1 MRNVLMISAAFPPTG
16 GPGVQRSVKFCK
28 YLPQVGWHP
37 TVWAADPLDG
47 FPQDDSLIDDVPDGV
62 TVLRSSY
69 GTGSARNMSL
79 WGRVRNL
86 LGESLMDPGNHPDE
100 LIGWARQSVHA
111 VRRLVEERRIDA
123 VYSTFSPGSNH
134 WLGMQIQRATGL
146 PWIADFRDLWTDD
159 YRYAPR
165 SAQQRTAD
173 RALEQEILEAADA
186 VIGVSPRQTA
196 ILSSHVPHELRKFV
210 TITNGYDPDDFQ
222 GMDRRRTDD
231 GQWVVAHVGR
241 LDRWRACDA
250 WFDGLREFVQS
261 NPEART
267 RSVVKVMG
275 HVSREVRDRLNET
288 GAVCCYEP
296 YGSHREAIQ
305 EMHDADAL
313 LLLVPDGPNADSVI
327 PAKLFEYLASRRP
340 ILVIGP
346 LGGEC
351 QHIVND
357 VQAGRAVNF
366 NGREVARALGEMFKE
381 WKGGQGAVRR
391 SSAALDAFSRRAHAR
406 QLADVLDRVA
416 SPRTA
421 QIGPDNIEI
430 AGSVDGRLELMEA
443 T

>member
-28 YLPQVGWHP
+28 YLPQAGWHP
-37 TVWAADPLDG
+37 TVWAAEPLEG
-47 FPQDDSLIDDVPDGV
+47 FPQDETLLNDVPDGV
-62 TVLRSSY
+62 TVLRRPY
-69 GTGSARNMSL
+69 GMGSARRRSL
-79 WGRVRNL
+79 WGLVRNL
-86 LGESLMDPGNHPDE
+86 VGARSMDLGSHPDE

-111 VRRLVEERRIDA
+111 VRRLVHEQSIDA
-123 VYSTFSPGSNH
+123 IYSTFSPGSNH

-159 YRYAPR
+159 YRYAPQ
-165 SAQQRTAD
+165 SARDRAAD
-173 RALEQEILEAADA
+173 RALEQEILEAANA

-196 ILSSHVPHELRKFV
+196 ILASHVPNYVEKFV
-210 TITNGYDPDDFQ
+210 TITNGFDPDDFQ
-222 GMDRRRTDD
+222 GMERRRTDD

-267 RSVVKVMG
+267 RCVVKVMG

-288 GAVCCYEP
+288 GAVCRFAS

-340 ILVIGP
+340 ILVVGP
-346 LGGEC
+346 TEGEC

-357 VQAGRAVNF
+357 AQAGHAVEF
-366 NGREVARALGEMFKE
+366 NGREVAGALGEMFQE
-381 WKGGQGAVRR
+381 WKRGQGAIRR
-391 SSAALDAFSRRAHAR
+391 SPAALDAFSRRAQAR

>member
-37 TVWAADPLDG
+37 TVWAADPLEG
-47 FPQDDSLIDDVPDGV
+47 FPQDETLLNEVPDGV
-62 TVLRSSY
+62 NVLRRSY
-69 GTGSARNMSL
+69 GMGSAKIKSL
-79 WGRVRNL
+79 WVLVRNL
-86 LGESLMDPGNHPDE
+86 VEERSMAPCNHPDE
-100 LIGWARQSVHA
+100 LIGWARQSLHE
-111 VRRLVEERRIDA
+111 VRRLVHEQQIDA

-134 WLGMQIQRATGL
+134 WLGMQIQRAAGL

-165 SAQQRTAD
+165 SARDRAAD

-196 ILSSHVPHELRKFV
+196 ILAAHVPHEVEKFV
-210 TITNGYDPDDFQ
+210 TITNGFDPDDFQ
-222 GMDRRRTDD
+222 GMERRRPED

-261 NPEART
+261 NPEARA

-288 GAVCCYEP
+288 GAVCCFAS
-296 YGSHREAIQ
+296 YGSHRQAIQ

-340 ILVIGP
+340 ILVVGP
-346 LGGEC
+346 IGGEC

-357 VQAGRAVNF
+357 AQAGRAVNF
-366 NGREVARALGEMFKE
+366 NGREVSDALGAMFQD
-381 WKGGQGAVRR
+381 WKGGQGTGRT
-391 SSAALDAFSRRAHAR
+391 SPAALDAFSRRSQAQ
-406 QLADVLDRVA
+406 QLAAVLDRIV
-416 SPRTA
+416 SRRPV
-421 QIGPDNIEI
+421 QIGSGNAEI
-430 AGSVDGRLELMEA
+430 AGSAHELLGLMEA